1 MSAAL
6 RIRPARAT
14 LLALAA
20 ALLLAGPVA
29 CGKKGAPEPAEGF
42 EDEYSWPQAYPAP
55 IGVLPRGAA
64 PPEAEEEEA
73 EAAGGVFSPP
83 PQPDN
88 DALSPFPTR
97 RSRTTTIGPVT
108 SE

>member
-1 MSAAL
+1 MSAPAP
-6 RIRPARAT
+6 IRRAQAA

-29 CGKKGAPEPAEGF
+29 CGKKGAPEPADGF
-42 EDEYSWPQAYPAP
+42 EDEYNWPQAYPAP

-64 PPEAEEEEA
+64 PPEPEEEEA
-73 EAAGGVFSPP
+73 ETTGGVFSPA

-97 RSRTTTIGPVT
+97 RSRTTTIGPVS